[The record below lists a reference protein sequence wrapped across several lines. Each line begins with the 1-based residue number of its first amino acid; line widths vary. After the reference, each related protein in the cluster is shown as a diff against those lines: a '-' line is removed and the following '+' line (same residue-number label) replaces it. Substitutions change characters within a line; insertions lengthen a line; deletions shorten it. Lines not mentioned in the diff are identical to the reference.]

1 MDDDGISQVAILIIM
16 LLISAY
22 FSAAETAF
30 LNYSKSRM
38 KNLAAN
44 NRKAIL
50 VLKLEDNYDNLMSTV
65 LIFKSIANITA
76 ASLAILIFSKMF
88 ISNGIVISTIIA
100 ILIVLLAG
108 ELIPKG
114 YANMAPEKAAMLL
127 APSMNLF
134 VYLCTPINFLLS
146 ALKRMIYK
154 LAKAE
159 ELPSITEDELRTMID
174 EVENEGVINKNE
186 SDLIRS
192 AIEFNETVAEDI
204 YTPRIDVVGIE
215 EFENLDS
222 IKEKFII
229 SGYSRLPVFQG
240 DMDNIIGVLHEKD
253 FYQALNRKEKEIKKL
268 IAKTIFITPN
278 KKISELLKEL
288 QLSKA
293 HMAVVIDE
301 YGGTEG
307 IVTMEDIIEELV
319 GEIWDE
325 HDEVIEWFTKIGE
338 DKYLVS
344 CNADID
350 DMLDLFGIEVEED
363 LDITTVNGF
372 ITMLFEGIPEE
383 GGRIAYRDLDI
394 TVTKAEAKRVIEVQV
409 ERIKDEKSL
418 QSKYIWNKKKRQ
430 TY

>member
-1 MDDDGISQVAILIIM
+1 MDDDGISQVAILIII

-30 LNYSKSRM
+30 QKFNKSKMR
-38 KNLAAN
+38 NLAAN
-44 NRKAIL
+44 NKKAAL
-50 VLKLEDNYDNLMSTV
+50 VLKLEDNYDNLMSTII
-65 LIFKSIANITA
+65 IFKSIVNVTA
-76 ASLAILIFSKMF
+76 ASLVIFIFSKMF
-88 ISNGIVISTIIA
+88 INNGILISTIIA
-100 ILIVLLAG
+100 IFSVMIAG

-114 YANMAPEKAAMLL
+114 LANITPEKAAMFF

-134 VYLCTPINFLLS
+134 IKSCSPINFLIS
-146 ALKRMIYK
+146 ICKKMIYK
-154 LAKAE
+154 TFKTK
-159 ELPSITEDELRTMID
+159 ELPSVYEDELRTMLD

-204 YTPRIDVVGIE
+204 YTPRIDIVGIE
-215 EFENLDS
+215 ENESLDS
-222 IKEKFII
+222 IKEKFIL
-229 SGYSRLPVFQG
+229 SGYSRLPVFSG

-253 FYQALNRKEKEIKKL
+253 FYQGLNRKEKDIKKL
-268 IAKTIFITPN
+268 ISKTIFITPN

-288 QLSKA
+288 QFSKV

-307 IVTMEDIIEELV
+307 LVNMEDIIEELV

-325 HDEVIEWFTKIGE
+325 HDEVIEWFKKLGE

-350 DMLDLFGIEVEED
+350 DMFELFGIEVDEE

-383 GGRIAYRDLDI
+383 GGRIVYKDLDI
-394 TVTKAEAKRVIEVQV
+394 TVTKAEAKRVLEIQV
-409 ERIKDEKSL
+409 ERIKTEDSL
-418 QSKYIWNKKKRQ
+418 QYKYI
-430 TY
+430 

>member
-1 MDDDGISQVAILIIM
+1 M
-16 LLISAY
+16 LFRS
-22 FSAAETAF
+22 
-30 LNYSKSRM
+30 
-38 KNLAAN
+38 
-44 NRKAIL
+44 
-50 VLKLEDNYDNLMSTV
+50 
-65 LIFKSIANITA
+65 
-76 ASLAILIFSKMF
+76 
-88 ISNGIVISTIIA
+88 
-100 ILIVLLAG
+100 VLLAG

-418 QSKYIWNKKKRQ
+418 QSKYI
-430 TY
+430 

>member
-1 MDDDGISQVAILIIM
+1 
-16 LLISAY
+16 
-22 FSAAETAF
+22 
-30 LNYSKSRM
+30 
-38 KNLAAN
+38 
-44 NRKAIL
+44 
-50 VLKLEDNYDNLMSTV
+50 
-65 LIFKSIANITA
+65 
-76 ASLAILIFSKMF
+76 
-88 ISNGIVISTIIA
+88 
-100 ILIVLLAG
+100 
-108 ELIPKG
+108 
-114 YANMAPEKAAMLL
+114 
-127 APSMNLF
+127 
-134 VYLCTPINFLLS
+134 
-146 ALKRMIYK
+146 
-154 LAKAE
+154 
-159 ELPSITEDELRTMID
+159 
-174 EVENEGVINKNE
+174 
-186 SDLIRS
+186 
-192 AIEFNETVAEDI
+192 
-204 YTPRIDVVGIE
+204 
-215 EFENLDS
+215 
-222 IKEKFII
+222 
-229 SGYSRLPVFQG
+229 
-240 DMDNIIGVLHEKD
+240 MDNIIGVLHEKD

-325 HDEVIEWFTKIGE
+325 HDEVIEWFTKLGE

>member
-1 MDDDGISQVAILIIM
+1 MDDDGISQVAILIIA
-16 LLISAY
+16 LLLSAC

-30 LNYSKSRM
+30 INYSKSRM
-38 KNLAAN
+38 KNLSAN
-44 NRKAIL
+44 NKKAAL
-50 VLKLEDNYDNLMSTV
+50 ALKLEDNYDNLMSTI
-65 LIFKSIANITA
+65 LIVKSIANITA
-76 ASLAILIFSKMF
+76 ASLIIGILSKMF
-88 ISNGIVISTIIA
+88 ISQGYIISTLLA
-100 ILIVLLAG
+100 ILTVLIFG

-114 YANMAPEKAAMLL
+114 IANMAPEKAAMAL
-127 APSMNLF
+127 APPLSLF
-134 VYLCTPINFLLS
+134 VYLFTPINFLLS
-146 ALKRMIYK
+146 ALKGITYK
-154 LAKAE
+154 LFKAE
-159 ELPSITEDELRTMID
+159 ELPSITEDELITMID

-204 YTPRIDVVGIE
+204 YTPRIDIVGIE
-215 EFENLDS
+215 ENESLES
-222 IKEKFII
+222 IKEKFIL

-253 FYQALNRKEKEIKKL
+253 FYQALNRKEKDISKL
-268 IAKTIFITPN
+268 VSKTIFITPN

-325 HDEVIEWFTKIGE
+325 HDEVIEWFKKIGD

-344 CNADID
+344 CNADIY

-372 ITMLFEGIPEE
+372 ITMLFEGIPQV
-383 GGRIAYRDLDI
+383 GGKIVYKDLNI
-394 TVTKAEAKRVIEVQV
+394 TVTKAEAKRVIEIQV
-409 ERIKDEKSL
+409 ERIGKEESAQAK
-418 QSKYIWNKKKRQ
+418 
-430 TY
+430 